1 MANTLR
7 LEIVTPLE
15 KAYSDDVQMVV
26 IPGVE
31 GEMGIYPM
39 HIPVMTEIKPGE
51 LKIIKDGQESDFAV
65 GEGFV
70 EITQTSVTV
79 LTDMAVAESAIDE
92 RTVEKAI
99 ERAQAALR
107 SGEALKAEEFAA
119 MEATLEKSLVQLR
132 RSQRGVVAALASPL
146 SRSPDLPRI

>member
-1 MANTLR
+1 M
-7 LEIVTPLE
+7 TPLE
-15 KAYSDDVQMVV
+15 KAFSDDVQMVV

-70 EITQTSVTV
+70 EIAQDHVTV
-79 LTDMAVAESAIDE
+79 LTDMAIAESAIDE
-92 RTVEKAI
+92 RAVEKAI

-107 SGEALKAEEFAA
+107 NSEALKSEEIATV
-119 MEATLEKSLVQLR
+119 EATLEKSLVQLHVKR
-132 RSQRGVVAALASPL
+132 RKK
-146 SRSPDLPRI
+146 

>member
-15 KAYSDDVQMVV
+15 KAFSDDVAMVV
-26 IPGVE
+26 LPGVE

-39 HIPVMTEIKPGE
+39 HIPVMTEIKPGV
-51 LKIIKDGQESDFAV
+51 LKIVKDGQESDFAV

-70 EITQTSVTV
+70 EIAQDHVTV
-79 LTDMAVAESAIDE
+79 LTDMAIVESAIDE
-92 RTVEKAI
+92 RAVEKAI

-107 SGEALKAEEFAA
+107 NAEALNAEEIATT
-119 MEATLEKSLVQLR
+119 EANLEKSLVQLR
-132 RSQRGVVAALASPL
+132 LKRRKK
-146 SRSPDLPRI
+146 

>member
-15 KAYSDDVQMVV
+15 KAFSDDVQMVV

-70 EITQTSVTV
+70 EIAQDHVTV
-79 LTDMAVAESAIDE
+79 LTDMAIAESAIDE
-92 RTVEKAI
+92 RAVEKAI

-107 SGEALKAEEFAA
+107 NSEALKSEEIATV
-119 MEATLEKSLVQLR
+119 EATLEKSLVQLHVKR
-132 RSQRGVVAALASPL
+132 RKK
-146 SRSPDLPRI
+146 

>member
-132 RSQRGVVAALASPL
+132 LKRRKK
-146 SRSPDLPRI
+146 

>member
-15 KAYSDDVQMVV
+15 EAYSEDVQMVV
-26 IPGVE
+26 LPGVE

-51 LKIIKDGQESDFAV
+51 LKILKDGIESDFAV

-70 EITQTSVTV
+70 EITQTKVTV
-79 LTDMAVAESAIDE
+79 LTDLAIGVEAIDE
-92 RTVEKAI
+92 KAVERAI
-99 ERAQAALR
+99 ERAQSALR
-107 SGEALKAEEFAA
+107 NAEALKAEEIAA
-119 MEATLEKSLVQLR
+119 AEATLQRSFVQLR
-132 RSQRGVVAALASPL
+132 LKRKTK
-146 SRSPDLPRI
+146 

>member
-15 KAYSDDVQMVV
+15 KAYSDDVAMVV

-39 HIPVMTEIKPGE
+39 HLPVMTEIKPGV
-51 LKIIKDGQESDFAV
+51 LKIVKDGLESDFAV

-70 EITQTSVTV
+70 EITQTGVTV
-79 LTDMAVAESAIDE
+79 LTDMAIVESAIDE
-92 RTVEKAI
+92 WAVEKAI
-99 ERAQAALR
+99 ERAQAALHH
-107 SGEALKAEEFAA
+107 SEMLNAEEIATTEAA
-119 MEATLEKSLVQLR
+119 LEKSLVQLHLKR
-132 RSQRGVVAALASPL
+132 RKK
-146 SRSPDLPRI
+146 

>member
-15 KAYSDDVQMVV
+15 KAFSDDVSMVV

-70 EITQTSVTV
+70 EITPTSVTV
-79 LTDMAVAESAIDE
+79 LTDMAIVEAAIDE
-92 RTVEKAI
+92 RSVEKAI

-107 SGEALKAEEFAA
+107 NSEALNAEEIATT
-119 MEATLEKSLVQLR
+119 EASLEKSLVQLR
-132 RSQRGVVAALASPL
+132 LKRRKK
-146 SRSPDLPRI
+146 

>member
-15 KAYSDDVQMVV
+15 KAYSEDVQMVV
-26 IPGVE
+26 LPGVE

-51 LKIIKDGQESDFAV
+51 LKILKDGIESDFAV

-70 EITQTSVTV
+70 EITQTKVTV
-79 LTDMAVAESAIDE
+79 LTDLAIGVEAIDE
-92 RTVEKAI
+92 KAVERAI
-99 ERAQAALR
+99 ERAQSALR
-107 SGEALKAEEFAA
+107 NAEALKAEEIAA
-119 MEATLEKSLVQLR
+119 AEATLQRSFVQLR
-132 RSQRGVVAALASPL
+132 LKRKTK
-146 SRSPDLPRI
+146 

>member
-7 LEIVTPLE
+7 LEIVTPRE
-15 KAYSDDVQMVV
+15 KAYADDVEMVV

-31 GEMGIYPM
+31 GEMGVYPM

-51 LKIIKDGQESDFAV
+51 LKIVKDGITSDFAV

-70 EITQTSVTV
+70 EITQTAVTV
-79 LTDMAVAESAIDE
+79 LTDMAIGVSAIDE
-92 RTVEKAI
+92 KAVERAM

-107 SGEALKAEEFAA
+107 NAEAMNAEEIAA
-119 MEATLEKSLVQLR
+119 AEATLQRSFVQLR
-132 RSQRGVVAALASPL
+132 LKRKKK
-146 SRSPDLPRI
+146 

>member
-15 KAYSDDVQMVV
+15 KAFSDDVQMVV

-70 EITQTSVTV
+70 EIAQDHVTV
-79 LTDMAVAESAIDE
+79 LTDMAIAESAMQLEDDQLCNFAPGL
-92 RTVEKAI
+92 AI
-99 ERAQAALR
+99 ASSRHETQYSRLLR
-107 SGEALKAEEFAA
+107 S
-119 MEATLEKSLVQLR
+119 
-132 RSQRGVVAALASPL
+132 
-146 SRSPDLPRI
+146 

>member
-15 KAYSDDVQMVV
+15 KAYSDDVAMVV

-51 LKIIKDGQESDFAV
+51 LKIVKEGVESDFAV

-70 EITQTSVTV
+70 EITQDRVVV
-79 LTDMAVAESAIDE
+79 LTDMAIAESAIDVHAVE
-92 RTVEKAI
+92 RAI
-99 ERAQAALR
+99 ERAQAALHHA
-107 SGEALKAEEFAA
+107 EAMNAEEIATTEAA
-119 MEATLEKSLVQLR
+119 LEKSLVQLHLKR
-132 RSQRGVVAALASPL
+132 RKK
-146 SRSPDLPRI
+146 

>member
-15 KAYSDDVQMVV
+15 KAYSEDVAMVV

-51 LKIIKDGQESDFAV
+51 LRILKDGQESDFAV

-79 LTDMAVAESAIDE
+79 LTDMAIAESAIDVHAVE
-92 RTVEKAI
+92 RAI
-99 ERAQAALR
+99 ERAQAALHH
-107 SGEALKAEEFAA
+107 SEAMNAEEIATTEAA
-119 MEATLEKSLVQLR
+119 LEKSLVQLHLKR
-132 RSQRGVVAALASPL
+132 RKK
-146 SRSPDLPRI
+146 

>member
-15 KAYSDDVQMVV
+15 KAFSDDVAMVV

-39 HIPVMTEIKPGE
+39 HIPVMTEIKPGV
-51 LKIIKDGQESDFAV
+51 LKIVKDGKESDFAV

-70 EITQTSVTV
+70 EIAQDRVTV
-79 LTDMAVAESAIDE
+79 LTDMAIVESAIDE
-92 RTVEKAI
+92 RAVEKAI

-107 SGEALKAEEFAA
+107 NSEALNAEEIATT
-119 MEATLEKSLVQLR
+119 EATLEKSLVQLHLKR
-132 RSQRGVVAALASPL
+132 RKK
-146 SRSPDLPRI
+146 

>member
-15 KAYSDDVQMVV
+15 KAYSEDVSMVV

-51 LKIIKDGQESDFAV
+51 LRILKDGTESDFAV

-92 RTVEKAI
+92 RAVEKAI
-99 ERAQAALR
+99 ARAQTALQH
-107 SGEALKAEEFAA
+107 SEAMNAEEIATTEAA
-119 MEATLEKSLVQLR
+119 LEKSLVQLHLKR
-132 RSQRGVVAALASPL
+132 RKK
-146 SRSPDLPRI
+146 

>member
-15 KAYSDDVQMVV
+15 KAYSDDVAMVV

-51 LKIIKDGQESDFAV
+51 LRILKDGQESDFAV

-79 LTDMAVAESAIDE
+79 LTDMAIAESAIDE
-92 RTVEKAI
+92 RAVEKAI

-107 SGEALKAEEFAA
+107 HAEAMNAEEIATTEAA
-119 MEATLEKSLVQLR
+119 LEKSLVQLHLKR
-132 RSQRGVVAALASPL
+132 RKK
-146 SRSPDLPRI
+146 